1 MCHWSGGG
9 GGQRNRLEGTGM
21 GVNGKRGKAGPCGGG
36 EGLASHSHREPGRAA
51 DAGVRAGRGSSARA
65 PGCSTERVR
74 PTSPVK
80 VATMGLAGVTAAR
93 WKGPEGT
100 GLGDDPP
107 EIAEEEDSGMKS
119 CPWRLW
125 LGPEQRVVLTVWA
138 LGRERVLQ
146 ESSRA
151 PWVVPWERFG
161 WLAEGLGLPRWH
173 SW

>member
-1 MCHWSGGG
+1 
-9 GGQRNRLEGTGM
+9 M

-36 EGLASHSHREPGRAA
+36 EGLASHSHREPGMAA

-74 PTSPVK
+74 PISPVK

-138 LGRERVLQ
+138 LGRARVLQ

-151 PWVVPWERFG
+151 PSVVPWDRFG